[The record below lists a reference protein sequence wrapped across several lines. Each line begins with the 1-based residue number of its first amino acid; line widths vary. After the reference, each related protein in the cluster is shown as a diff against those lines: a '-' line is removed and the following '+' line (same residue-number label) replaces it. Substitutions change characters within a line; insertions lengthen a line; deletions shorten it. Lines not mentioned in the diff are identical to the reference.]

1 MNFSLAA
8 PKHAVFSHFGKKFMR
23 RAALFSNFADKL
35 SQETLRRELA
45 RDISRLKLNGN
56 DCKVGVV
63 LLIAKIY
70 E

>member
-1 MNFSLAA
+1 
-8 PKHAVFSHFGKKFMR
+8 VFSDFGKKFMR
-23 RAALFSNFADKL
+23 CAAVFSNFAYKL

-45 RDISRLKLNGN
+45 RDISRLKFNGN

-63 LLIAKIY
+63 LLIAETY